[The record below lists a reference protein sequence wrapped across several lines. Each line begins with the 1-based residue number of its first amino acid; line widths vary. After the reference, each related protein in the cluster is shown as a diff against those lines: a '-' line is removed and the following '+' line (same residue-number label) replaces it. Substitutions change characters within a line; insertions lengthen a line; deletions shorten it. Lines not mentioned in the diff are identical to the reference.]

1 MQKITALTAHSILDS
16 RGEWTIEVEL
26 ATSDSPRYSSGGA
39 GKRHVK
45 ASVPHGKSRGSFES
59 HFVTPN
65 IAVLNVEK
73 VIAPKLKKF
82 DVLRQRD
89 IDSFLIE
96 LDGTPMK
103 SRLGANATLGVSV
116 ACLKAGAATKNLPLW
131 KYIKKLAGHS
141 ASKRETKPR
150 LFANMINGGLHAGN
164 NLRFQEYLVI
174 PKAKTFTEAT
184 QNIAKLYKS
193 LKDYLEWSK
202 GRGATNIGDEGGFA
216 PDFADGLE
224 PFEILAKAAKNAGL
238 RSKIDFGLDAAA
250 TDAGL
255 SAAKLTEIYKAM
267 VKRFNLYYLEDP
279 FGENDFNSFA
289 TLRRTLPRHVLVAGD
304 DLTVTNLERMEMA
317 HDAGSVNA
325 VIIKPNQ
332 IGTVTEALDAV
343 RKAKDWGWTVV
354 VSHRSG
360 ETNDDFIAD
369 FAVGVSADGL
379 KLGAPARGERIAKY
393 NRLLQ
398 IEREERKL

>member
-1 MQKITALTAHSILDS
+1 MTKNIVSLTAHPILDS
-16 RGEWTIEVEL
+16 RGEWTIEVKL
-26 ATSDSPRYSSGGA
+26 VTSD
-39 GKRHVK
+39 KRQVT
-45 ASVPHGKSRGSFES
+45 ASVPQGKSRGSFEA

-82 DVLRQRD
+82 DVTRQRD
-89 IDSFLIE
+89 IDSFLKD

-103 SRLGANATLGVSV
+103 SRLGANATLGVSI
-116 ACLKAGAATKNLPLW
+116 ACLRAGAAVKNMPLW
-131 KYIKKLAGHS
+131 KYVGKLLGTQPS
-141 ASKRETKPR
+141 PRLRRGEGPR
-150 LFANMINGGLHAGN
+150 LFVNMINGGLHAGN

-174 PKAKTFTEAT
+174 PKAETFTEAT
-184 QNIAKLYKS
+184 QNIVKLYKS

-202 GRGATNIGDEGGFA
+202 GKGAINIGDEGGFA

-238 RSKIDFGLDAAA
+238 RGKIDFGLDAAA

-255 SAAKLTEIYKAM
+255 SAAKLTETYKAM
-267 VKRFNLYYLEDP
+267 VRKFNLYYLEDP
-279 FGENDFNSFA
+279 FGENDFKNFA
-289 TLRRTLPRHVLVAGD
+289 ALRRALPRHMLVAGD
-304 DLTVTNLERMEMA
+304 DLTVTNLERMETA
-317 HDAGSVNA
+317 HDAESVNA
-325 VIIKPNQ
+325 IIIKPNQ
-332 IGTVTEALDAV
+332 IGTVTESIDAV
-343 RKAKDWGWTVV
+343 RKAREWGWAVV

-369 FAVGVSADGL
+369 FAVGVRADGF

-398 IEREERKL
+398 IEREEK